1 MTRLLLA
8 CVAMALAAGV
18 SAQANRTNLGALT
31 CTLSEVAEQQKAP
44 AAEERAMRCAFKPT
58 NEGAELTYSGTIRQI
73 GQGQLPGGKLVMIWV
88 VQGPADTKL
97 EPGLLAQTY
106 VGAPQPIPGTPA
118 GSALIG
124 ERNPDI
130 VLRSETNENAPAG
143 LAVMV
148 MELKVLSVPA

>member
-8 CVAMALAAGV
+8 CVAIALATRV
-18 SAQANRTNLGALT
+18 SAQASRTNLGALT

-106 VGAPQPIPGTPA
+106 VGAPQPMPGASA

-130 VLRSETNENAPAG
+130 ALRAETNENAPAG
-143 LAVMV
+143 LVVMV

>member
-8 CVAMALAAGV
+8 CVALALATNSG
-18 SAQANRTNLGALT
+18 AQASRTNLGALT

-124 ERNPDI
+124 ERNADI
-130 VLRSETNENAPAG
+130 VLRSETNENAPTG
-143 LAVMV
+143 LVVMV

>member
-18 SAQANRTNLGALT
+18 SAQATRTNLGALT

-44 AAEERAMRCAFKPT
+44 AAEERAMRCAFKPI
-58 NEGAELTYSGTIRQI
+58 NEGVELTYSGSIRQI

-88 VQGPADTKL
+88 VQGPDDTKL

-106 VGAPQPIPGTPA
+106 VGAPQTIPGTPA

-130 VLRSETNENAPAG
+130 ALRSETNENAPAG
-143 LAVMV
+143 LVVMV

>member
-8 CVAMALAAGV
+8 CVALALATNAG
-18 SAQANRTNLGALT
+18 AQASRTNLGALT

-124 ERNPDI
+124 ERNADI

-143 LAVMV
+143 LVVMV

>member
-8 CVAMALAAGV
+8 CVAIALAAGV
-18 SAQANRTNLGALT
+18 SAQATRTNLGALT

-106 VGAPQPIPGTPA
+106 VGAPQQIPGAPA

-143 LAVMV
+143 LVVMV

>member
-8 CVAMALAAGV
+8 CVALALATNVG
-18 SAQANRTNLGALT
+18 AQASRTNLGALT

-130 VLRSETNENAPAG
+130 VLRSETNENAPTG
-143 LAVMV
+143 LVVMV

>member
-8 CVAMALAAGV
+8 CVALALATNVG
-18 SAQANRTNLGALT
+18 AQASRTNLGALT

-106 VGAPQPIPGTPA
+106 VGAPQPIPGAPA

-143 LAVMV
+143 LVVMV

>member
-18 SAQANRTNLGALT
+18 SAQATRTNLGALT

-58 NEGAELTYSGTIRQI
+58 NAGAEMTYSGTIRQI

-130 VLRSETNENAPAG
+130 VLRAETNENAPAG
-143 LAVMV
+143 LVVMV

>member
-8 CVAMALAAGV
+8 CVALALATNVG
-18 SAQANRTNLGALT
+18 AQASRTNLGALT

-58 NEGAELTYSGTIRQI
+58 NAGAELTYSGTIRQI

-97 EPGLLAQTY
+97 DPGLLAQTY
-106 VGAPQPIPGTPA
+106 VGAPQPIPGAPT

-143 LAVMV
+143 LVVMV